1 MTRPRV
7 RAFSDDDIP
16 PVIRLLLDANLLA
29 SGDAATL
36 VRKMN
41 RLLPELRRQARWSVE
56 NFRYFE
62 PSDAPAGALV
72 ATTNGGINPFAVAG
86 VCWDSGCKAWTALT
100 MARTLGLY
108 ADIALVPDTLTR
120 YLASWRRPADN
131 YRFFTAHILVLR
143 ILEPMIRSGVIRFWP
158 GSIPVCKPCASVLGS
173 TIDHAALDLL
183 HKTRKP
189 PIATINRGLLSVAVE
204 GPFADTIFYT
214 KQATVTGRRTVKSA
228 RGAKAIG
235 RAMFLEAVEHSS
247 WSAMLD
253 LYYSSFAHASLF
265 STHRQQ
271 LLALNA
277 LDSRAPSLNRVAAW
291 ENARSIQLPWVSDL
305 SVEQVLALRQEAATA
320 LPAFREQFVRKIMI
334 ASTALPIASA
344 VEDLRTEAATL
355 EVELKAARSVLER
368 TFRGVFGVLAMSFAV
383 YSAATGQGVA
393 GTAGLLSALGLL
405 HASGRADHKEKLKA
419 QSSPAYVLLKAKELS
434 THAH

>member
-1 MTRPRV
+1 RPRV

-62 PSDAPAGALV
+62 PCDAPAGALV

-235 RAMFLEAVEHSS
+235 RAMFLEAVEHSI

-277 LDSRAPSLNRVAAW
+277 LDSRAPSLNRVAA
-291 ENARSIQLPWVSDL
+291 
-305 SVEQVLALRQEAATA
+305 
-320 LPAFREQFVRKIMI
+320 
-334 ASTALPIASA
+334 
-344 VEDLRTEAATL
+344 
-355 EVELKAARSVLER
+355 
-368 TFRGVFGVLAMSFAV
+368 
-383 YSAATGQGVA
+383 
-393 GTAGLLSALGLL
+393 
-405 HASGRADHKEKLKA
+405 
-419 QSSPAYVLLKAKELS
+419 
-434 THAH
+434 